1 MIPLTQQFPFG
12 TENIDVMRMRYTEWL
27 RVQVE
32 RLEADL
38 RRHSVFNDDH
48 PATAEELRQLREAVV
63 LHRFLKQQL
72 LQRETVTRREV
83 DTQEI
88 VLAV

>member
-1 MIPLTQQFPFG
+1 
-12 TENIDVMRMRYTEWL
+12 MRYTEWL

-38 RRHSVFNDDH
+38 RGHTVFDSDR
-48 PATAEELRQLREAVV
+48 PATHEQLAELREKVV

-72 LQRETVTRREV
+72 QQRETLKAREY
-83 DTQEI
+83 DTEEI
-88 VLAV
+88 VLGV